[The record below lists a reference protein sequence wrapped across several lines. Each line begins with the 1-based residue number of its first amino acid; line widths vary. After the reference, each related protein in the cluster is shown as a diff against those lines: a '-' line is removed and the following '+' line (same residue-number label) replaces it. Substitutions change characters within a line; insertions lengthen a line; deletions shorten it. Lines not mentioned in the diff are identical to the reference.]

1 MAVGDLS
8 MVLSWRNHPDVRRFM
23 FNQHEISLQEHT
35 AWFTQVI
42 KDGSKDLLIVEESST
57 PIGYVQFSHVELGG
71 ISHWGFYIRPDAS
84 KGTGQKLGIAALEHA
99 FDKLQLHKVCGEVIA
114 SNQASIKFHERLGFT
129 REAEFENHRCINDK
143 HHTIVHFGLLADQWL
158 AYKRERDQ

>member
-1 MAVGDLS
+1 MDVGDLP

-42 KDGSKDLLIVEESST
+42 QDQSKDLLIVEESSA

-71 ISHWGFYIRPDAS
+71 ISYWGFYVRPGAS
-84 KGTGQKLGIAALEHA
+84 KGTGQKLGNAALEHA
-99 FDKLQLHKVCGEVIA
+99 FGQLQLHKVCGQVIA
-114 SNQASIKFHERLGFT
+114 TNQASIKFHERLGFK
-129 REAEFENHRCINDK
+129 REAEFEDQKRINNEY
-143 HHTIVHFGLLADQWL
+143 HTLIFYGLLADEWRAHKKGQ
-158 AYKRERDQ
+158 D